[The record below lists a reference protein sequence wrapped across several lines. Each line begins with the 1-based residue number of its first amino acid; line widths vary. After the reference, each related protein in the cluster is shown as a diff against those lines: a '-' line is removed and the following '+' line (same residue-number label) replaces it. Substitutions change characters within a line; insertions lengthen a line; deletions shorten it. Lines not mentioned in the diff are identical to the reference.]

1 MTSDWQPMETA
12 PEDGTEILGLD
23 EGGNEF
29 EFRYAETRQCMLA
42 GIGGGN
48 GYFGPGWEDVYNG
61 LIIDTP
67 IKWKEIL

>member
-1 MTSDWQPMETA
+1 MTNDWQPMDTA
-12 PEDGTEILGLD
+12 PTDGTEILGLD
-23 EGGNEF
+23 EDGNEF
-29 EFRYAETRQCMLA
+29 EFRFAERRQCMLA

-48 GYFGPGWEDVYNG
+48 GYFGPGWEDVFNG